1 MKSEIRN
8 PKSEMRFAFILAVF
22 IFFLLP
28 GVASASQIYFSLD
41 EQEVNVGDVIEAT
54 VLLDSHGQRV
64 NAYAATINFPSD
76 LLTVRGIN
84 LVSSIVTHWI
94 DQPQENNGIS
104 FAGITAPE
112 GFQGSGGAFFS
123 VTFEATAE
131 GTAELSTSNEQVLLH
146 DGLGTATQITR
157 SPLNFAIEPP
167 SLIDLIPIDEVVDA
181 VQETVGAAAEAI
193 SQGVSSAAETIG
205 NFVRD
210 NVSLSP
216 VAQNVI
222 DISQNY
228 LSRSQQFAGAL
239 LATLATIL
247 NQFAAVIGGALDA
260 IRKFADN
267 PVVEAIAKKYVAPGA
282 IGVSAVAVA
291 PSLSTL
297 SCRSCVICFTTTSV
311 GRYAQ
316 TPRVG

>member
-1 MKSEIRN
+1 M
-8 PKSEMRFAFILAVF
+8 
-22 IFFLLP
+22 
-28 GVASASQIYFSLD
+28 
-41 EQEVNVGDVIEAT
+41 
-54 VLLDSHGQRV
+54 
-64 NAYAATINFPSD
+64 
-76 LLTVRGIN
+76 
-84 LVSSIVTHWI
+84 
-94 DQPQENNGIS
+94 
-104 FAGITAPE
+104 
-112 GFQGSGGAFFS
+112 
-123 VTFEATAE
+123 
-131 GTAELSTSNEQVLLH
+131 
-146 DGLGTATQITR
+146 
-157 SPLNFAIEPP
+157 NFAIEPP

-267 PVVEAIAKKYVAPGA
+267 PVVEAIAKNTSLLAPLA
-282 IGVSAVAVA
+282 FR
-291 PSLSTL
+291 PW
-297 SCRSCVICFTTTSV
+297 R
-311 GRYAQ
+311 
-316 TPRVG
+316 